1 MNCYDSLI
9 QLTQDKGK
17 VALACGNFDGVH
29 LGHQQLLRK
38 LIDYSESVGAT
49 PAIFTF
55 HPHPRKV
62 IGHSKSVAL
71 LTSFNHK
78 LKLFAQYGITD
89 VICHNFT
96 LETAQTDAEC
106 FAKDELINQD
116 VCALFVGKA
125 WRFGHRGEGSI
136 QTLKS
141 LGLDSEF
148 EVKTINE
155 IGNGEEKVSSTNIRK
170 HLLKGEMKQAS
181 DLLGR
186 NFSLLG
192 EVVNGEGIAQ
202 GKLGFPTANLE
213 VNNEVIPPSG
223 VYAGYMRI
231 AKTIFGCIINVGYS
245 PTFHETV
252 TPTKVEA
259 HIFDFSGDIYH
270 EEVELEFLDFIRPE
284 QKFASKETLI
294 QEINRNI
301 VTVKELLSKTK
312 TTL

>member
-9 QLTQDKGK
+9 QLTQAKGK
-17 VALACGNFDGVH
+17 IALACGNFDGVH
-29 LGHQQLLRK
+29 LGHQQLLSQ

-62 IGHSKSVAL
+62 IGHDKSVAL
-71 LTSFNHK
+71 LTSFEHK
-78 LKLFAQYGITD
+78 LKLFAQYGIKH

-96 LETAQTDAEC
+96 LETAKTDAEC
-106 FAKDELINQD
+106 FARNELINAE

-125 WRFGHRGEGSI
+125 WRFGHRGQGSI
-136 QTLKS
+136 LTLES
-141 LGLDSEF
+141 LGLDSKF
-148 EVKTINE
+148 EVKTITE
-155 IGNGEEKVSSTNIRK
+155 IGTTEEKVSSTNIRK
-170 HLLKGEMKQAS
+170 HLIKGEMKQAS
-181 DLLGR
+181 NLLGR

-192 EVVNGEGIAQ
+192 QVISGEGIAT

-223 VYAGYMRI
+223 VYAGYIRVHT
-231 AKTIFGCIINVGYS
+231 AVFKCIINVGYS

-259 HIFDFSGDIYH
+259 HIFDFDGDIYH
-270 EEVELEFLDFIRPE
+270 KEVELEFLDFIRPE
-284 QKFASKETLI
+284 QKFESKEALI
-294 QEINRNI
+294 EEINRNI
-301 VTVKELLSKTK
+301 ATVKELLSKVK